1 MIRNETAKTIY
12 YHGAKHQCYEIDSK
26 DMLSIIFLCLLLA
39 ILFVNVRFN
48 SSH

>member
-1 MIRNETAKTIY
+1 MIRNEKAKTIY
-12 YHGAKHQCYEIDSK
+12 YHGTTQQCYENDSK
-26 DMLSIIFLCLLLA
+26 DMLSIIFLCLLLQ